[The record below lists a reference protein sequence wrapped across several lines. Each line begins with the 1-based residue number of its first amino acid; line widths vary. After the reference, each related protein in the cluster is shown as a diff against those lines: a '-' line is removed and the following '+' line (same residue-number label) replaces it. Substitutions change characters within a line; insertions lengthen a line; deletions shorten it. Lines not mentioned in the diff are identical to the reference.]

1 MRVARAAACIIFNGI
16 WSALACGL
24 FYKAMPDWDKMATE
38 TPAPVM
44 GTSAA
49 VPAAAVE
56 ITETVG
62 PKV

>member
-1 MRVARAAACIIFNGI
+1 MIFSG
-16 WSALACGL
+16 LACGL

-49 VPAAAVE
+49 VPAARGATPPMVRDLASKMK
-56 ITETVG
+56 TT
-62 PKV
+62 PF